1 MSKWATLDEYLLEHE
16 TLIKSICQMVDTEDS
31 EALTDMAYEIWLKT
45 RGKVNRSPITHCFDC
60 VYIVANC
67 AGKKTSIGLLTS
79 ISATLLGRRVKA
91 MDSNSPDDF
100 RWFMS
105 DWGKDAIVSVIDDEN
120 LYFDCMVWWRGD
132 EEE

>member
-1 MSKWATLDEYLLEHE
+1 
-16 TLIKSICQMVDTEDS
+16 
-31 EALTDMAYEIWLKT
+31 
-45 RGKVNRSPITHCFDC
+45 
-60 VYIVANC
+60 
-67 AGKKTSIGLLTS
+67 
-79 ISATLLGRRVKA
+79 

-105 DWGKDAIVSVIDDEN
+105 DWGKDAIIDVIDDEN